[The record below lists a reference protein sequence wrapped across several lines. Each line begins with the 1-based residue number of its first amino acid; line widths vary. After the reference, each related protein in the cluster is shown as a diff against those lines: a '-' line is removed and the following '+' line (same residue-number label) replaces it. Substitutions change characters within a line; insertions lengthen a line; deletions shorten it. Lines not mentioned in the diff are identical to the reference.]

1 MLALA
6 LQFSRSS
13 HRFVANTKLAS
24 STASGATSLA
34 RKPTVRTGKRE
45 NSLKTEEKTR
55 TVVSINKET

>member
-24 STASGATSLA
+24 STARVPHHWLA
-34 RKPTVRTGKRE
+34 SQRFAPGRGK

>member
-1 MLALA
+1 
-6 LQFSRSS
+6 
-13 HRFVANTKLAS
+13 
-24 STASGATSLA
+24 LA